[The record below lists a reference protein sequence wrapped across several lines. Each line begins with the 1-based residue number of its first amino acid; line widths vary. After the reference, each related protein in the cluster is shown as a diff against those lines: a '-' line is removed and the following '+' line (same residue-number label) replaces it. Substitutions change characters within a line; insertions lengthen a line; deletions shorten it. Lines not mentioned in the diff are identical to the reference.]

1 MPADEEWYEWVDK
14 FVAKIVQIL
23 GSENAKCKLE
33 RVAGASPK
41 PEKELIHAAIVTD
54 LKRGRKIYMNA
65 VKVPKKPH
73 KANSIGRIYATYCSL
88 LDE

>member
-23 GSENAKCKLE
+23 GSEPAKCELE
-33 RVAGASPK
+33 RVAGASRK
-41 PEKELIHAAIVTD
+41 SKKEIIHAAMVTD

-65 VKVPKKPH
+65 VKVSKKSH
-73 KANSIGRIYATYCSL
+73 KANSIGRIYATYCSAV
-88 LDE
+88 D